1 MDATYQRDPQATAD
15 EARDVQRLQRK
26 ILSRFLVVFS
36 APVAIILSLAVMAYQ
51 LHQKVEKIELLQ
63 DIMLQEIFYQKG
75 KSYAQLIKGYE
86 TLAAHD
92 FFSPRMASRL
102 ASLYFERNTGND
114 RAHAVQQLQAAQHT
128 FPDTG
133 EIAQTLCA
141 FYTFLNREEEALTTC
156 EHAIALAPDD
166 HQSYNN
172 AAWIYAHAT
181 QPERH
186 DLDKAL
192 RYAAQAVQLTTEQN
206 TEDLDTLAEVY
217 FLKGDAD
224 KARETITKAAV
235 VLDKTA
241 YYRAQMDRFHAH
253 QGTGTTER

>member
-1 MDATYQRDPQATAD
+1 MDATHPHDPYATAA

-36 APVAIILSLAVMAYQ
+36 APVLIIISLAVMSYR
-51 LHQKVEKIELLQ
+51 LNQKVEKIELLQ
-63 DIMLQEIFYQKG
+63 DIMLQEIFSQKG
-75 KSYAQLIKGYE
+75 KSYAQLITGYE
-86 TLAAHD
+86 KLAAND

-102 ASLYFERNTGND
+102 ASLYFERNIGND
-114 RAHAVQQLQAAQHT
+114 RAHAVQLLQAAKHA
-128 FPDTG
+128 FPDTE
-133 EIAQTLCA
+133 EISQTLCA

-166 HQSYNN
+166 HQAYNN

-192 RYAAQAVQLTTEQN
+192 RYAQKAVQLTTEQN
-206 TEDLDTLAEVY
+206 TDNLDTLAEVY
-217 FLKGDAD
+217 FLQGDAD

-241 YYRAQMDRFHAH
+241 YYRAQLERFHAH

>member
-1 MDATYQRDPQATAD
+1 MEATHQRDPHATDD
-15 EARDVQRLQRK
+15 EAQNVQRLQRK

-36 APVAIILSLAVMAYQ
+36 APVAIILSLAVIAYQ
-51 LHQKVEKIELLQ
+51 LNQKVEKIALLQ
-63 DIMLQEIFYQKG
+63 DIMLQEIFYEKG
-75 KSYAQLIKGYE
+75 KSYAQLITGYE
-86 TLAAHD
+86 TLAAHN
-92 FFSPRMASRL
+92 FFSARMASRL
-102 ASLYFERNTGND
+102 ASLYFERNTGTD
-114 RAHAVQQLQAAQHT
+114 RAHAVQLLQAAQHT
-128 FPDTG
+128 FPETG

-156 EHAIALAPDD
+156 EQAIAVAPDD
-166 HQSYNN
+166 HQAYNN

-181 QPERH
+181 QPEHH

-192 RYAAQAVQLTTEQN
+192 RYAAKAVQLTTERN
-206 TEDLDTLAEVY
+206 TDNLDTLAEVY

-241 YYRAQMDRFHAH
+241 YYRAQMDKFHAN
-253 QGTGTTER
+253 QGTETTER